1 MLRAKLEKH
10 DDGLFL
16 VIPDEHAGSLG
27 LKVGDELEYVWREG
41 RLVLVHA
48 TERSWAMEQK
58 GESP

>member
-27 LKVGDELEYVWREG
+27 LQVGDELEYVWREG
-41 RLVLVHA
+41 QLLLVHPA
-48 TERSWAMEQK
+48 TRSGAMEQK
-58 GESP
+58 GESS